1 MKYILNLLILL
12 VASAALGQELNCQ
25 VNVVANPG
33 LTVTTT
39 EKEIFQEIEQSIFE
53 LMNNTSWT
61 KDKFEV
67 EERIN
72 CVFQITID
80 KIPSTGNY
88 EGKIQVQATRP
99 VFNSTY
105 NTTLFNYLDEDLY
118 FSYQRNAQLLFV
130 ENQFSGQLT
139 SLLAFYAY
147 YIIGLDADSFS
158 LNAGNPHYDKAQN
171 IVSLAQSS
179 GGIGWKS
186 SQKGRRNR
194 YWLIENT
201 TQELFSPIR
210 DCYYEYHR
218 NGLDNLSEDQAL
230 ARTNISTALNYLL
243 QVNKVRPGSV
253 NVLNFLRSKRDE
265 LKSIY
270 AEAERK
276 QKMEV
281 VNTLKRIDPSN
292 SSKYQEIL
300 E

>member
-12 VASAALGQELNCQ
+12 VSSAALGQELNCQ

-118 FSYQRNAQLLFV
+118 FSYQRNAQLLFT

-158 LNAGNPHYDKAQN
+158 LNAGDPHYDKAQN

-218 NGLDNLSEDQAL
+218 KGLDNLSEDQAL